1 LKLVEDQRDPE
12 TLFMSKSFSLSS
24 SETISTLSLLLHLSD
39 TLAIE
44 VYLNASNALRYS
56 SNLPAISLWLEMNAL
71 KVLESSS
78 ANPLKL
84 AP

>member
-56 SNLPAISLWLEMNAL
+56 SNLLAISLWLEMNAL